1 MPPLAVLSAF
11 ALPAILA
18 SHVILALIAADLGT
32 ILTAVSLAILLP
44 TIVAIIVLIVLLI
57 FVIRVLRTLVRLI
70 RASERGRRVSAAE
83 TGPNPLTNFNRN
95 GVPSDP
101 LNLRV
106 TASGPQLATAFAAA
120 GWYRADE
127 IALITSIRITIDA
140 ILKRKYPS
148 APVSNLYLYGRHQ
161 DYAFERPGSS
171 VRQRDHVRFWNT
183 GQTAPDGRSVWIGGA
198 TKDIAVEFSPT
209 THLPT
214 HRIAA
219 NVDAERAQVVHDLS
233 DSGWVVEQDWSP
245 GWGHPVEMKNA
256 MDDPWHSDG
265 RIVELK
271 LADVPVLAPLTENVR
286 SPLGAGIV
294 RAGARLFRWR
304 LPKAGRLR
312 AREQRKAERA
322 KKAERAGAGVSA
334 TKSDSK

>member
-11 ALPAILA
+11 ASPAIPT
-18 SHVILALIAADLGT
+18 ILAFPIGDVGT
-32 ILTAVSLAILLP
+32 ILTTVSLAILLP
-44 TIVAIIVLIVLLI
+44 TIVAIVILILLLI

-101 LNLRV
+101 LNVRV

-140 ILKRKYPS
+140 ILKRKYAS

-171 VRQRDHVRFWNT
+171 VRQRDHVRFWDT
-183 GQTAPDGRSVWIGGA
+183 GQKAPDDRPVWIGGA
-198 TKDIAVEFSPT
+198 TKDIAVEFSRT

-219 NVDAERAQVVHDLS
+219 DVDDERTQLVGDLIQ
-233 DSGWVVEQDWSP
+233 SGWVVGQEWAP

-265 RIVELK
+265 RVAELT
-271 LADVPVLAPLTENVR
+271 LADVPVLAPLTGNVR
-286 SPLGAGIV
+286 GPLGAGII
-294 RAGARLFRWR
+294 RAGAQLFRWR
-304 LPKAGRLR
+304 LPKAGRQR
-312 AREQRKAERA
+312 AREQRQAQRA
-322 KKAERAGAGVSA
+322 RKVERAGAGVSA